1 MFFRRPPKNP
11 NIKDDGNGVYRL
23 RVRTARHGD
32 TVELRFTRAAH
43 IGIDDDG
50 SYVYRKAILSS
61 QNLDRGEISVRFDKR
76 YAVLSTEVEG
86 GEYVPFSEW
95 DAE

>member
-1 MFFRRPPKNP
+1 MFFSRNPKNL

-32 TVELRFTRAAH
+32 TVELRFTRSAH

-50 SYVYRKAILSS
+50 NYVFRKAILSS
-61 QNLDRGEISVRFDKR
+61 QNLDRGEVTVQFDKR
-76 YAVLSTEVEG
+76 YAVLSAEVEG
-86 GEYVPFSEW
+86 GEFIPFSEW
-95 DAE
+95 E

>member
-1 MFFRRPPKNP
+1 MFFRSKPKNL

-61 QNLDRGEISVRFDKR
+61 QNLDRGEVTVRFDKR
-76 YAVLSTEVEG
+76 YAVTATEAEG
-86 GEYVPFSEW
+86 GEFIPFAEW

>member
-1 MFFRRPPKNP
+1 MFFRRKPANP
-11 NIKDDGNGVYRL
+11 HIKDDGNGVYRL

-61 QNLDRGEISVRFDKR
+61 QHLDRGEVTVRFDKR
-76 YAVLSTEVEG
+76 YAVTSADVEG
-86 GEYVPFSEW
+86 GELIPFSDWE
-95 DAE
+95 E

>member
-11 NIKDDGNGVYRL
+11 NVKDEGNGVYRL
-23 RVRTARHGD
+23 RVRTQAHGD

-50 SYVYRKAILSS
+50 SYVYRKAILS
-61 QNLDRGEISVRFDKR
+61 NEHLDRGEVVVRFDRR
-76 YAVLSTEVEG
+76 YTVTGTEVSG
-86 GEYVPFSEW
+86 GSFIPVPEW
-95 DAE
+95 GE

>member
-1 MFFRRPPKNP
+1 MFFSRKPKNL

-23 RVRTARHGD
+23 RVRTARSGD
-32 TVELRFTRAAH
+32 TVELRFTRSAH

-50 SYVYRKAILSS
+50 NYVYRKPILSS
-61 QNLDRGEISVRFDKR
+61 QHLDRGEVLVQFDKR
-76 YAVLSTEVEG
+76 YNVTHTEVEG
-86 GEYVPFSEW
+86 GEFIPFAEW